1 MLVHPWDASL
11 GDAEWQSWIAEGHDF
26 GLLSAN
32 GRPGHPPA
40 AVPTHFAPDGPDL
53 LIHLARPNPVW
64 KAIEDD
70 PNVLFTVFGDYAF
83 IPGPWR
89 AEAGTAPSDGVPT
102 SYYTAVQ
109 FACRAHIIDDPEDK
123 AELLRRQL
131 AHFQP
136 DDDHALVAVGRPP
149 YGRMLPG
156 IRGLR
161 LEVTAPPPPSRSWS
175 GNSPTAPGSP
185 PTRPTPASTPGTPPT
200 APSAPTPAAPA
211 PASTHSAAAS
221 PRRAPCR
228 ASTRPSTPTTPSPS
242 ATPCPPA
249 PSTSTT
255 SPATSSSTT
264 RTAPNPSPHSAN
276 PTPSNTPG
284 PARSST
290 PTPPAS

>member
-136 DDDHALVAVGRPP
+136 DGDHALVAVGRPP

-161 LEVTAPPPPSRSWS
+161 LEVTDVRAKFKYDDDEPVEHR
-175 GNSPTAPGSP
+175 TAVAGHLTERGQGPD
-185 PTRPTPASTPGTPPT
+185 A
-200 APSAPTPAAPA
+200 PAARQQL
-211 PASTHSAAAS
+211 
-221 PRRAPCR
+221 RRLDRIGTWKP
-228 ASTRPSTPTTPSPS
+228 
-242 ATPCPPA
+242 
-249 PSTSTT
+249 
-255 SPATSSSTT
+255 
-264 RTAPNPSPHSAN
+264 
-276 PTPSNTPG
+276 
-284 PARSST
+284 
-290 PTPPAS
+290 